1 MQTILNFLNDLKQHN
16 NRDWFQD
23 NKQRYE
29 EAKNNFFDLTDFL
42 IAKIKEFDASVDVNS
57 AKECAFR
64 IYKDVR
70 FSKDKTPYK
79 TNMGAYISKSGRK
92 STHAGYYIHIEP
104 GTSFAGGGM
113 YCPQTD
119 VLKTLRQSIAE
130 DATPLRSILSKPTF
144 KTVFPELYG
153 ETLKTAPRG
162 FDKNHPDIDLL
173 RFKSYTVIKYLADK
187 ELVSEQ
193 FLDNTLN
200 VFKTQKP
207 FNDYLNACIS

>member
-29 EAKNNFFDLTDFL
+29 EAKTIFFGLTDIL
-42 IAKIKEFDASVDVNS
+42 IAKIKEFDSSVDVNS

-79 TNMGAYISKSGRK
+79 TNMGAYISKGGRK

-104 GTSFAGGGM
+104 GASFAGGGM

-130 DATPLRSILSKPTF
+130 DATPLRSILSKPAF
-144 KTVFPELYG
+144 KTVFPELSG

-173 RFKSYTVIKYLADK
+173 RFKSYTVIKHLTDT
-187 ELVSEQ
+187 ELISKQ
-193 FLDNTLN
+193 FLDNTLT

-207 FNDYLNACIS
+207 FNDYLNQIIK